1 MNKPALPLV
10 GVVIANY
17 NNASYVEQAIR
28 SVAAQ
33 SFVHFS
39 TIVVDNCSTDSSD
52 DAIGNTLRKLGDARF
67 LYIKNDCNS
76 L

>member
-52 DAIGNTLRKLGDARF
+52 DDLP
-67 LYIKNDCNS
+67 
-76 L
+76 